1 MKLLIIEDETELV
14 KSLSTYFKA
23 EGYICET
30 ACSYQESVLKM
41 NLYDYDCFIVD
52 ICLPDGNGMDFIR
65 ELKKTKDEPGVI
77 ILSAKKSIE
86 DKLEGLNIGA
96 DDYLTKP
103 FHLSELNARIR
114 SIIRRRKMGGAREIV
129 INEIRIIPDMYEVYI
144 NGSSVSL
151 TKKEFDL
158 LLYFVV
164 NRNRVITKE
173 SIVEFLWGDY
183 MDSSDSF
190 DFIYTHIK
198 NLRKKMLAMGGK
210 DYIQNI
216 NRVGYKFKAD

>member
-1 MKLLIIEDETELV
+1 
-14 KSLSTYFKA
+14 
-23 EGYICET
+23 
-30 ACSYQESVLKM
+30 
-41 NLYDYDCFIVD
+41 LYDYDCFIVD

-103 FHLSELNARIR
+103 FHLSELNARVR
-114 SIIRRRKMGGAREIV
+114 SIIRRRKMGGAREIC
-129 INEIRIIPDMYEVYI
+129 INEIKIIPDLYEVTI
-144 NGSSVSL
+144 SGNEVNL

-158 LLYFVV
+158 LLYFVI

-183 MDSSDSF
+183 IDSSDSF

-198 NLRKKMLAMGGK
+198 NLRKKMLTAGGK
-210 DYIQNI
+210 DYIQNL